1 MGLHDNIQSQ
11 LLMHAIT
18 KDVIALSRSAAQTGI
33 TLKGNL
39 MSKALLLV
47 VLLAFGALTA
57 YSIHFSGGLVEF
69 LLALTLH
76 PSSWQV
82 FFDLVI
88 VMCLLLVFMK
98 RNAKATGRPFWPWA
112 IFSLLV
118 GSFGPL
124 LYFITAKEQA

>member
-1 MGLHDNIQSQ
+1 MNKT
-11 LLMHAIT
+11 LLIAIL
-18 KDVIALSRSAAQTGI
+18 IIFSG
-33 TLKGNL
+33 
-39 MSKALLLV
+39 
-47 VLLAFGALTA
+47 LTA

-82 FFDLVI
+82 FCDLVI
-88 VMCLLLVFMK
+88 VMCLLLAFMK
-98 RNAKATGRPFWPWA
+98 RDAKATGRPFWPWA

-124 LYFITAKEQA
+124 LYFITAKEKV